1 MNKSAQTPDIS
12 SQPTPRYLLTRLS
25 LALLRACTHLPFT
38 WQIHLGK
45 GLGTLMYFSMSRR
58 RHIAEVNLRLCFP
71 NQDHAARS
79 QLVRKAFHS
88 AGISLFETA
97 LCWWGSDKQLAPLCE
112 IHGLEHLRAALKAGK
127 GVILLS
133 AHFTCL
139 EIGGRLLSLHHPFA
153 VMYKRHRNPVF
164 ETVMKQARETQFE
177 RAIPQEDIR
186 LMLRTLKENL
196 AVWYAPDQDLGRI
209 RSVFAPFMGV
219 PAATLTAPARLTKM
233 SGAKVVP
240 FFPLR
245 KPDNS
250 GYVLTILPALKD
262 FPVEDDSIDCE
273 VANATRINAIIEQQ
287 ILKAPEQYLWLH
299 RRFKSR
305 PGDEPSFYES

>member
-1 MNKSAQTPDIS
+1 MG
-12 SQPTPRYLLTRLS
+12 R
-25 LALLRACTHLPFT
+25 
-38 WQIHLGK
+38 WLGK
-45 GLGTLMYFSMSRR
+45 LMYRVMSRR
-58 RHIAEVNLRLCFP
+58 RHIAEVNIRLCFP
-71 NQDHAARS
+71 QLDPAAQT
-79 QLVRKAFHS
+79 QLVQKAFQS

-97 LCWWGSDKQLAPLCE
+97 LSWWGSDKQLTPLCE
-112 IHGLEHLRAALKAGK
+112 MHGLEHLQQALKAGK

-164 ETVMKQARETQFE
+164 EAVMKQARETQFE

-186 LMLRTLKENL
+186 QMLRTLKDNL

-209 RSVFAPFMGV
+209 RSVFAPFMGI
-219 PAATLTAPARLTKM
+219 PAATLTAPARLTTM

-240 FFPLR
+240 FFPMR

-262 FPVEDDSIDCE
+262 FPVADDMADHDVI
-273 VANATRINAIIEQQ
+273 NTTRINTIIEQQ
-287 ILKAPEQYLWLH
+287 IHKAPEQYLWLH

-305 PGDEPSFYES
+305 PGDEPSFYET